1 MIEVELKARLR
12 DRAAALAAVGS
23 FAREREEV
31 DKFDEYWR
39 ESGSRAGYADRGFRL
54 RTEKGVSVVNFKTKR
69 GEGGIE
75 INRESEFGVSDREV
89 FNEFVR
95 RLGCEMAY
103 TKNKR
108 GLAFKAGG
116 AGDFPDAA
124 TIEILEVQ
132 GLGDFIEIEILLER
146 DEPAAVAR
154 AQGELL
160 ALLALTGVPESDIEP
175 RFYSEL
181 LSEAGHD
188 RA

>member
-12 DRAAALAAVGS
+12 DRAAALAAVSS
-23 FAREREEV
+23 FARERAEV

-39 ESGSRAGYADRGFRL
+39 ASGPRRPSDARGFRL

-69 GEGGIE
+69 GEAGIE
-75 INRESEFGVSDREV
+75 INRESEFGVSDREA

-95 RLGCEMAY
+95 RLGCERAY
-103 TKNKR
+103 TKTKR
-108 GLAFKAGG
+108 GQAFKAGG
-116 AGDFPDAA
+116 EGDCPDSA
-124 TIEILEVQ
+124 TIEILEVA
-132 GLGDFIEIEILLER
+132 GLGDFIEIEVLLER

-160 ALLALTGVPESDIEP
+160 ALLALSGVPESDIEP

-181 LSEAGHD
+181 LSAAGLD
-188 RA
+188 RS